1 MQPQYYSAIGREHLL
16 TFHQEGPTARLSAK
30 TMTTVWGAAATAIN
44 AVKAE
49 ALDELAAELRRRP
62 ALRGV
67 PATVDASA
75 LEARAAELRGHEEGS
90 GRG

>member
-1 MQPQYYSAIGREHLL
+1 MNKHLFDGGPESL
-16 TFHQEGPTARLSAK
+16 ITNPPGPTAHLSHE
-30 TMTTVWGAAATAIN
+30 TMTAVWAAAATAVN

-49 ALDELAAELRRRP
+49 ALEELAAELRRRP

-67 PATVDASA
+67 PATVDARE
-75 LEARAAELRGHEEGS
+75 LEARAAELRGHEEGP